1 MQRTPERAGDAR
13 HPAGLQAQAGMPGI
27 APGTLFEKLPED
39 WVCPECGGRVTTYE
53 VSDAELARTARD
65 IEAYRGAGLRYERE
79 IARLND
85 AVHDA
90 NAVAGR
96 VSQRKEEVLVER
108 VGREQDAAHTAYP

>member
-1 MQRTPERAGDAR
+1 MDCPECNALLSVLETRDTPRGYR
-13 HPAGLQAQAGMPGI
+13 RRR
-27 APGTLFEKLPED
+27 
-39 WVCPECGGRVTTYE
+39 VCPECGGRVTTYE
-53 VSDAELARTARD
+53 VSDTELARTARD

-108 VGREQDAAHTAYP
+108 VGREQDAAHTAYT